1 MDEDARRRSNGGHDA
16 DQALISHGG
25 QPNRNPARRVQCYN
39 CEKLGH
45 FSRDCTESPRQ
56 HSQPTAPAHRGGNR
70 PKHNRKSVS
79 HRKPQYKARVVVVE
93 DEEDTPENFCFCTGI
108 ERGVKAEE
116 WVVDSGATTH
126 MTWDKGV
133 IVTFAALHDM
143 PSLRLGDGRT
153 VKAEGKGSVRLR
165 VKDNNNAECVIR
177 LSSVLLVPDL
187 SCNLFSVRDI
197 TGKGNKMLFDD
208 VSCSIISKDN
218 SVIAN
223 GHKRGNLYVLDGA
236 ADRRPDEA
244 MVAAQPTSDLWHQRL
259 AHVNDVVLQK
269 VMSCDVAGVDL
280 QKVEPQSF
288 CEGCVQGKAT
298 DTRRSL
304 WEEFVRLGSWKK
316 CTQMYVARCRQ
327 PLVLAR
333 NIW

>member
-1 MDEDARRRSNGGHDA
+1 MDEDARRRNNGGHDA

-25 QPNRNPARRVQCYN
+25 QPNRNPAKHVQCYN

-56 HSQPTAPAHRGGNR
+56 HSQPTAPAQRGGNR
-70 PKHNRKSVS
+70 PKHNRKSLS
-79 HRKPQYKARVVVVE
+79 HRKPQYKARVAVVE
-93 DEEDTPENFCFCTGI
+93 DEEDTPENFSFCTGI

-126 MTWDKGV
+126 MAWDKGV
-133 IVTFAALHDM
+133 FVTFAALHDM
-143 PSLRLGDGRT
+143 PSVRLGDGRT

-165 VKDNNNAECVIR
+165 VRDNNNAESVIQ

-197 TGKGNKMLFDD
+197 TDKGNKMLFDD
-208 VSCSIISKDN
+208 VTCSIISKDN
-218 SVIAN
+218 SVIAK

-244 MVAAQPTSDLWHQRL
+244 MVAAQPSSDLWHQRL
-259 AHVNDVVLQK
+259 AHVNNAVLQK
-269 VMSCDVAGVDL
+269 IVSCDMAGRA
-280 QKVEPQSF
+280 
-288 CEGCVQGKAT
+288 EGNPTHPEVSG
-298 DTRRSL
+298 
-304 WEEFVRLGSWKK
+304 
-316 CTQMYVARCRQ
+316 
-327 PLVLAR
+327 R
-333 NIW
+333 NLFHFTLLIKSYKI